1 MKHSSLTLL
10 FCILSLSLFAQ
21 APQPGQVML
30 KNQVTI
36 EGEIDINAFINS
48 AVVTTQDG
56 RQLTYHASMI
66 DQISTVDECDRIR
79 TYRCYDYRSNSFF
92 DRLEKKLFHVVEDG
106 NITLLRRIF
115 EYDVFDADDE
125 YTVEEWYYLDG
136 SKVRRLRNFKRQI
149 MPLMAD
155 HFDEM
160 QVFKQ
165 QNHLRNLNK
174 EINMFLM
181 ISHYNSI
188 SQANL
193 QTLSRR

>member
-30 KNQVTI
+30 KNQATI

-66 DQISTVDECDRIR
+66 DKISTVDECDRIR
-79 TYRCYDYRSNSFF
+79 TYRCYDYRSSSFF

-155 HFDEM
+155 YADEM
-160 QVFKQ
+160 QTFKE

-174 EINMFLM
+174 ETNMFLM
-181 ISHYNSI
+181 ISHYNAI
-188 SQANL
+188 SQTEG